1 RFYSLPPHQKVE
13 LPALSPT
20 MQTGTIARWEKK
32 EGDKINEGDLIAEV
46 ETDKATVGFEM
57 LEECYLAKILV
68 PEGTRDVNIGAII
81 CITVDR

>member
-1 RFYSLPPHQKVE
+1 MKCIQSIFCIVFVQ
-13 LPALSPT
+13 
-20 MQTGTIARWEKK
+20 
-32 EGDKINEGDLIAEV
+32 V

-68 PEGTRDVNIGAII
+68 PEGTRDVPIGSVI

>member
-1 RFYSLPPHQKVE
+1 MFSTVWHRYESSLTLKVKYIKSIFCI
-13 LPALSPT
+13 LFI
-20 MQTGTIARWEKK
+20 Q
-32 EGDKINEGDLIAEV
+32 V

-68 PEGTRDVNIGAII
+68 PEGTRDVPIGSVI

>member
-1 RFYSLPPHQKVE
+1 MSIILIIADEMYSEHFLFIQ
-13 LPALSPT
+13 
-20 MQTGTIARWEKK
+20 
-32 EGDKINEGDLIAEV
+32 V

-68 PEGTRDVNIGAII
+68 AEGTRDVPIGSVI

>member
-1 RFYSLPPHQKVE
+1 MNQRRRSKTAESLQ
-13 LPALSPT
+13 
-20 MQTGTIARWEKK
+20 
-32 EGDKINEGDLIAEV
+32 V

-68 PEGTRDVNIGAII
+68 PEGTRDVAIGAVI

>member
-1 RFYSLPPHQKVE
+1 
-13 LPALSPT
+13 
-20 MQTGTIARWEKK
+20 MKK
-32 EGDKINEGDLIAEV
+32 TLFSVTWYRHERRLEHCGLNAFMYLIILCILFVQV

-68 PEGTRDVNIGAII
+68 PEGTRDVPIGSVI

>member
-1 RFYSLPPHQKVE
+1 
-13 LPALSPT
+13 
-20 MQTGTIARWEKK
+20 M
-32 EGDKINEGDLIAEV
+32 

-68 PEGTRDVNIGAII
+68 AEGTRDVAIGAVI

>member
-1 RFYSLPPHQKVE
+1 
-13 LPALSPT
+13 
-20 MQTGTIARWEKK
+20 M
-32 EGDKINEGDLIAEV
+32 

-81 CITVDR
+81 CITVDK